1 MFTEDAG
8 ATDTSNS
15 NGTLDCDNS
24 DEGDPDEASDSF
36 LPLFSDIPYRDE
48 PIESNGSSSL
58 GSRLIRE
65 SPTTFLFEENLKTN
79 NLRWKAA
86 FDLGFSYPSTV
97 PMKTTSDTCIVVR
110 HPPPKLGD
118 VGQGGTLL

>member
-1 MFTEDAG
+1 MFTENAG

-36 LPLFSDIPYRDE
+36 LPLFSNIPYRDE
-48 PIESNGSSSL
+48 PIESNHSSSL

-65 SPTTFLFEENLKTN
+65 SPTTFLFKENLKT

-86 FDLGFSYPSTV
+86 FDLGVSYPSTV
-97 PMKTTSDTCIVVR
+97 PMKTISDTCIARR
-110 HPPPKLGD
+110 HPPPKLGN
-118 VGQGGTLL
+118 VRQGGTPL